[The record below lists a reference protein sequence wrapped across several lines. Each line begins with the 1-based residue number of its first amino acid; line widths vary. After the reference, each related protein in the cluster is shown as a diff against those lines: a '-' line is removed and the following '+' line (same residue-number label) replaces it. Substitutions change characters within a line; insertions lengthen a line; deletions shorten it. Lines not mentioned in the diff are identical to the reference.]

1 MNNDK
6 GVLMP
11 DGVHMPPEA
20 FNKPRSSG
28 GTMKMFNYAELENTI
43 AVRITEAHTLVKR
56 VEELTEINS
65 HGGALME
72 IAVYFGM
79 KEHAAMFDSIN
90 RLHNIDGFLNPDM
103 KDARFAIAHDMWTR
117 LEKSYSLEFLS
128 TIKAAL

>member
-20 FNKPRSSG
+20 FNKPKG
-28 GTMKMFNYAELENTI
+28 QHMKMFNYAELENTL
-43 AVRITEAHTLVKR
+43 AVRIVEAPNLIKR
-56 VEELTEINS
+56 LKELTKINA

-72 IAVYFGM
+72 IAMYFGM

-103 KDARFAIAHDMWTR
+103 KDARFAIVHDMWTR

>member
-11 DGVHMPPEA
+11 DGGAHMETA
-20 FNKPRSSG
+20 
-28 GTMKMFNYAELENTI
+28 I
-43 AVRITEAHTLVKR
+43 
-56 VEELTEINS
+56 
-65 HGGALME
+65 
-72 IAVYFGM
+72 YFGM

-90 RLHNIDGFLNPDM
+90 RLHNIDGFLDPDM

-117 LEKSYSLEFLS
+117 LEKTYSLEFLS